1 MPGDPRAKDRQEGT
15 EAGCALS
22 REIQQGQYVNPKQC
36 HEVPIPGG
44 HVDDDAAR
52 LGRAAQPGCQ
62 TGIEQREYSAEQ
74 VHGVDARQQEEEA
87 AAEAGAEICVQCRNS
102 EPGVVLSSEKG
113 DA

>member
-44 HVDDDAAR
+44 HIDNDASSLR
-52 LGRAAQPGCQ
+52 RATQPRGQ
-62 TGIEQREYSAEQ
+62 SSIEQGQQAPHEMD
-74 VHGVDARQQEEEA
+74 GMNARQHEEEA
-87 AAEAGAEICVQCRNS
+87 ATDIATEIA
-102 EPGVVLSSEKG
+102 VVGL
-113 DA
+113 